1 MLTSRALILTSSTS
15 CSSISSRSS
24 GSMTQPRLLKLCR
37 CEPAT
42 ATYTLL
48 IITSLF
54 CSASTTA
61 SCTHFIAVSKSTISP
76 LRTPRDG
83 AWPTPRILSVPSGRL
98 SPTTTQIL
106 EVPISRPTIK
116 LLFAIFTRLSFVG
129 YELLLEGSW
138 KQRGISALKMQFVVC
153 RELGELD
160 FPAHELGL
168 LS

>member
-1 MLTSRALILTSSTS
+1 M
-15 CSSISSRSS
+15 
-24 GSMTQPRLLKLCR
+24 
-37 CEPAT
+37 
-42 ATYTLL
+42 
-48 IITSLF
+48 TSLF

-116 LLFAIFTRLSFVG
+116 LLFAIFSRVSFVD
-129 YELLLEGSW
+129 YELPLERPY
-138 KQRGISALKMQFVVC
+138 QRAISPLRIQGVVC
-153 RELGELD
+153 RIHGD
-160 FPAHELGL
+160 H
-168 LS
+168 

>member
-1 MLTSRALILTSSTS
+1 M
-15 CSSISSRSS
+15 
-24 GSMTQPRLLKLCR
+24 
-37 CEPAT
+37 
-42 ATYTLL
+42 
-48 IITSLF
+48 TSLF

-116 LLFAIFTRLSFVG
+116 LLFAIPVTHFSFFG
-129 YELLLEGSW
+129 YELPLERAQ
-138 KQRGISALKMQFVVC
+138 KERAISALQIRFFV
-153 RELGELD
+153 RPDPGEPGFLAD
-160 FPAHELGL
+160 APGL
-168 LS
+168 LSKSAARQPAPLCR